1 MKRSSRILKSSVIG
15 FAAIIV
21 AGSLQSGYAADV
33 TGKITLK
40 GTPKPEVDIDLGP
53 SCGPHATRK
62 YTTRHYVVGKDG
74 GLANVFVYLKKDGLK
89 AAPQGTGPTLDQKEC
104 MYQPYIFGVVT
115 GQPFKIKNSDALLHN
130 VHATPRVNKE
140 FNFGQPVKD
149 QVSEKSF
156 EAAEVLVRV
165 KCDVHPWMFA
175 YIGVLDHP
183 YFAVSDADGNY
194 KIAGAPD
201 GKYTLIAYHLKTH
214 ALASL
219 GETKEIEIK
228 GGEVKQDF
236 TVTVP

>member
-1 MKRSSRILKSSVIG
+1 MKSTLTG
-15 FAAIIV
+15 FAAV
-21 AGSLQSGYAADV
+21 LLAGSLYTGYAADV

-53 SCGPHATRK
+53 SCGPVSTKK

-89 AAPQGTGPTLDQKEC
+89 AAPQGTAPTLDQHEC
-104 MYQPYIFGVVT
+104 MYQPYVFGVVT

-130 VHATPRVNKE
+130 IHATPRLNKE

-149 QVSEKSF
+149 QVGEKSF
-156 EAAEVLVRV
+156 DTAEVLVRV

-194 KIAGAPD
+194 KITGAPD
-201 GKYTLIAYHLKTH
+201 GKYTLVAYHLKTH
-214 ALASL
+214 GAASV

-236 TVTVP
+236 TVTAP

>member
-1 MKRSSRILKSSVIG
+1 SSFMKTSLTGV
-15 FAAIIV
+15 AAV
-21 AGSLQSGYAADV
+21 LLAGSLQIGYAADV

-53 SCGPHATRK
+53 SCGPVSTKK

-89 AAPQGTGPTLDQKEC
+89 AAPQGPATMLDQKEC
-104 MYQPYIFGVVT
+104 MYQPYVFGVLT
-115 GQPFKIKNSDALLHN
+115 GQPFKIKNSDPLLHN
-130 VHATPRVNKE
+130 VHATPKLNKE

-149 QVSEKSF
+149 QIMEKSF
-156 EAAEVLVRV
+156 DTAEVMVRV
-165 KCDVHPWMFA
+165 KCDVHPWMFT

-194 KIAGAPD
+194 KITGAPD
-201 GKYTLIAYHLKTH
+201 GKYTLVAYHQKTH
-214 ALASL
+214 LAASL